1 MAAVHGS
8 SGSILFDEYDLSA
21 YFTQASL
28 SKQVQVVDTTTFGSA
43 GNKAYI
49 AGPGE
54 GTVSFNGI
62 WDGDASAADEVL
74 AASLGV
80 DTIITVAVGGASTF
94 GNPALMLQA
103 LEAGYQ
109 IRSTVTDAVRITA
122 NATGNGG
129 VRVAGVLLQPLE
141 AETTTFD
148 GTSVDNTASSAFGG
162 AAHLHVTAFT
172 GTSGVC
178 KVQSSTN
185 DTDWSDLI
193 TFTTVSG
200 VTSERTSVTGT
211 VPRYLRFAITTD
223 SFTSMTV
230 ACAFAR
236 NRRA

>member
-1 MAAVHGS
+1 
-8 SGSILFDEYDLSA
+8 
-21 YFTQASL
+21 
-28 SKQVQVVDTTTFGSA
+28 
-43 GNKAYI
+43 
-49 AGPGE
+49 
-54 GTVSFNGI
+54 
-62 WDGDASAADEVL
+62 
-74 AASLGV
+74 
-80 DTIITVAVGGASTF
+80 
-94 GNPALMLQA
+94 
-103 LEAGYQ
+103 
-109 IRSTVTDAVRITA
+109 
-122 NATGNGG
+122 